1 MFKALAAATRRRL
14 LDLLKDQPRT
24 TGDLCDQF
32 DGLDRCTVMQHLRV
46 LERAGLVVAQCK
58 GRERWNHLDPLPIK
72 HIHDDR
78 WISGY
83 ATSAVELLGA
93 LREELDRDPG
103 KRERGSAMDAPVAD
117 TAPSSPPTHR
127 WIQAELGR

>member
-46 LERAGLVVAQCK
+46 LERAGLVVAQRK

-72 HIHDDR
+72 HIHDR

-93 LREELDRDPG
+93 LREELEGSPRQGSGQAGARIGHGRPGGRYRPVQPANPSVDPG
-103 KRERGSAMDAPVAD
+103 
-117 TAPSSPPTHR
+117 
-127 WIQAELGR
+127 